1 MIRFP
6 GMNPE
11 AKQENL
17 RRGLE
22 LFNQRRFFDCH
33 EALEAIWLEESES
46 EKPFYQGLIQ
56 VAAGFHQLLEKRNPK
71 GALSLVG
78 AGAEKLR
85 RYPPD
90 SHGLDVAGLLRALEP
105 SLAHLPNP
113 PPPPPPTPPPPPP
126 PAPPA
131 PPTPAPPPPPRPAL
145 PTPRLSPS
153 SARQ

>member
-105 SLAHLPNP
+105 WLAHLAAHGPTDDP
-113 PPPPPPTPPPPPP
+113 PLPLL
-126 PAPPA
+126 
-131 PPTPAPPPPPRPAL
+131 RPS
-145 PTPRLSPS
+145 R
-153 SARQ
+153 

>member
-71 GALSLVG
+71 GALSLVS

-85 RYPPD
+85 RYPPA
-90 SHGLDVAGLLRALEP
+90 HGGLDLAALLRALDP
-105 SLAHLPNP
+105 WLAHLTHKASGKP
-113 PPPPPPTPPPPPP
+113 PPVPTIPLV
-126 PAPPA
+126 
-131 PPTPAPPPPPRPAL
+131 R
-145 PTPRLSPS
+145 R
-153 SARQ
+153 

>member
-71 GALSLVG
+71 GALSLVS

-85 RYPPD
+85 RYPPA
-90 SHGLDVAGLLRALEP
+90 HGGLDLAALLRALDP
-105 SLAHLPNP
+105 WLAHLTHTASGEP
-113 PPPPPPTPPPPPP
+113 PPVPTIP
-126 PAPPA
+126 
-131 PPTPAPPPPPRPAL
+131 L
-145 PTPRLSPS
+145 
-153 SARQ
+153 ARR